1 MGRVESYSTDGIESS
16 RRAAFWNDRASECIV
31 PLVSEPEDLDRF
43 YGSLRRGTVGELTFI
58 DAWSEAQV
66 VRHTR
71 EHAARTRSP
80 LFFVQLQI
88 QGECSERQIGRE
100 TVLGAGD
107 LTLCDATRGFETAFN
122 GPNRMLMIGVD
133 RDRLRRYV
141 PDPERMTAVPVRASG
156 PVGGLLSSFLVNFW
170 NEYQRGMD
178 TLAAERCTLTGLEL
192 LGAAYGEITPAPAGA
207 RGLAEVNLMRVLSYI
222 EAHVKDH
229 DLTLQGVARACK
241 ITPRYV
247 HHLFAQRAETPADFI
262 MRRRLELCAAA
273 LLAPA
278 QQHRSVTE
286 IAFDHGF
293 NSQTHFARVFRKK
306 YGATPRDYRRTLAA
320 TNGR

>member
-1 MGRVESYSTDGIESS
+1 MGTVESYSTDGVESS
-16 RRAAFWNDRASECIV
+16 RRAAYWNDRASECIV
-31 PLVSEPEDLDRF
+31 PLVSQPDDPDRF
-43 YGSLRRGTVGELTFI
+43 HGSIRRSTVGELTFI
-58 DAWSEAQV
+58 DVWSEAQV

-80 LFFVQLQI
+80 VFFIQLQL

-107 LTLCDATRGFETAFN
+107 LTLCDTTRVYETSFN
-122 GPNRMLMIGVD
+122 GPNRMLMVGVN

-141 PDPERMTAVPVRASG
+141 PDPERMTAIPVRAQGS
-156 PVGGLLSSFLVNFW
+156 VGGLLSSFLVNFW
-170 NEYQRGMD
+170 TEYQRGME
-178 TLAAERCTLTGLEL
+178 TAAAERCVLTGLEL
-192 LGAAYGEITPAPAGA
+192 LGAAYGDIVPAPGVA
-207 RGLAEVNLMRVLSYI
+207 RGLAEANLMRVVSYI
-222 EAHVKDH
+222 ESHVKDH

-247 HHLFAQRAETPADFI
+247 HHLFARRAETPADFI

-273 LLAPA
+273 LTSPA
-278 QQHRSVTE
+278 QVHRSVTE

-306 YGATPRDYRRTLAA
+306 FGATPRDYRRSA
-320 TNGR
+320 TVPAER